1 MSYMAA
7 IRQAHL
13 LRGLQAQALSET
25 MVKAALKG
33 LKNKESLK
41 SHDDLATFGKS
52 KGQVEEPEEGR
63 GSSGPYSPSSSLG
76 AFRGQSS
83 WQRRKFVMTQ

>member
-41 SHDDLATFGKS
+41 SHDDLATFGKARDKLKS
-52 KGQVEEPEEGR
+52 LRKEEGHLDHTHLPLPWEL
-63 GSSGPYSPSSSLG
+63 SGVRAPG
-76 AFRGQSS
+76 NGQH
-83 WQRRKFVMTQ
+83 ML